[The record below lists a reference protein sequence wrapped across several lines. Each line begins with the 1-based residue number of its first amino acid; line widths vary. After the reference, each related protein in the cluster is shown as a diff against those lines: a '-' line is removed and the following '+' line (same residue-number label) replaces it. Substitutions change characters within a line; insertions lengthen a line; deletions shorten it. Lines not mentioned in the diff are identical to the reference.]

1 MRRFEN
7 SHQFPVNEFLA
18 LLFKYTFGQSRS
30 EAYMS
35 CLDVWCSFVDFIVGV
50 VDSRS
55 AGADVVADKYREALA
70 SLAHQVL
77 KNLQFRF
84 NAAALTDMDDETF
97 DDDVSSKF

>member
-1 MRRFEN
+1 
-7 SHQFPVNEFLA
+7 
-18 LLFKYTFGQSRS
+18 
-30 EAYMS
+30 MS

-70 SLAHQVL
+70 SLAQQVL

-84 NAAALTDMDDETF
+84 NAANLTDMDDSTF
-97 DDDVSSKF
+97 DDDVSIQQINYLKCSSNEMEHIYYAYSLN

>member
-1 MRRFEN
+1 
-7 SHQFPVNEFLA
+7 
-18 LLFKYTFGQSRS
+18 
-30 EAYMS
+30 MS

-70 SLAHQVL
+70 SLAQQVL

-84 NAAALTDMDDETF
+84 NAANLTDMDDSTF
-97 DDDVSSKF
+97 DDDVSKPLIDCLKNSNHSLDLEA